1 MKPFHRLFRFK
12 TEINIDMNIYTSLA
26 HCHVYTKPAEKFRY
40 PINVMIL
47 KRGKA
52 ARENSVSNTVSPGKS
67 SSKIVIKSTA
77 RSNTKLLTLI
87 MFSQSL
93 TVVLHPRRLANHIT
107 GVPAERDGHID
118 FELCEIFIQCFFA
131 STETVRTLWC
141 RLLAS
146 VTESVMFKLDFCCV
160 VCRAQI
166 LH

>member
-26 HCHVYTKPAEKFRY
+26 HCHDVYTKPAEKFRY

-77 RSNTKLLTLI
+77 RSITKLLTLI

-93 TVVLHPRRLANHIT
+93 MLFYIHGDLRIILRAFQLSGTATLTLSSVRSLFNVSLRPQRPYGHC
-107 GVPAERDGHID
+107 GVGY
-118 FELCEIFIQCFFA
+118 
-131 STETVRTLWC
+131 
-141 RLLAS
+141 LL
-146 VTESVMFKLDFCCV
+146 
-160 VCRAQI
+160 Q
-166 LH
+166 